1 MTDPKIEAIVS
12 QQTAPRVTE
21 ASIKKRIAS
30 IAYHQIPETTLTL
43 CVITMVNNFSVRG
56 ESACASPE
64 NFNKEVGEH
73 YAYED
78 AFRKLWS
85 LEAYLL
91 KERMVS
97 EDIMITAARAAHEA
111 IRALQIANNEEGV
124 ALPWE
129 KAARD
134 IRDSCKVGVQRVIDN
149 PDVTSEELHNSWIDT
164 KVSQGYTYGPKRDD
178 ELKQHHCLVPYD
190 QLSSYDKSKDLI
202 FRNVVKAVLG
212 FEIA

>member
-21 ASIKKRIAS
+21 ASIKERIAS

-43 CVITMVNNFSVRG
+43 CVITMVNGFSVRG

-78 AFRKLWS
+78 AFRKLWP

-91 KERMVS
+91 KERMAG
-97 EDIMITAARAAHEA
+97 EDIMVTAARAAHEA
-111 IRALQIANNEEGV
+111 IRVIQVEHNEPNV
-124 ALPWE
+124 ASPWDE
-129 KAARD
+129 APQD
-134 IRDSCKVGVQRVIDN
+134 IKDSCYIGIQRVIDN
-149 PDVTSEELHNSWIDT
+149 PEITSEELHDSWIET
-164 KVSQGYTYGPKRDD
+164 KLSQGWQYGEVRNE
-178 ELKQHHCLVPYD
+178 ELKLHPCLVPYSELPSF
-190 QLSSYDKSKDLI
+190 QRLKDAL
-202 FRNVVKAVLG
+202 FRNTVKAVLG
-212 FEIA
+212 L